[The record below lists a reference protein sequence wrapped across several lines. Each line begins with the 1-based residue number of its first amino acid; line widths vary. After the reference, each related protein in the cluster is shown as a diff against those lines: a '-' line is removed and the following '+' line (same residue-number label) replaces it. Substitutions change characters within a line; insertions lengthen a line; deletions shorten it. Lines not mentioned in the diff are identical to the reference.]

1 MSLMKSFLEFKDYF
15 INSNKLFFSSEPQT
29 DELENYFEDK
39 IDLLFVYFLFIAQF
53 VQYLI
58 LSLLSANITNLILK
72 ESLLI
77 TFISFVLLF
86 FAKNK
91 KVFSI
96 AIYLSSLVI
105 NFLIFY
111 SVAKIAIYYSDSLD
125 VSGINNLYISLSF
138 LLLVHAF
145 RLRKF
150 SCIIPGIEFVTLHL
164 LSLYCFTITSHWEL
178 DAFLFIPDI
187 LFIITTIIGTG
198 VVINRR
204 EDFREI
210 HNLNKEKSVMSRE
223 LELAKKVQ
231 DSLFPKDIKIDGL
244 KYEVFRQSHNYIGGD
259 FYDFV
264 MLREGNAGIF
274 ITDIAGHGIS
284 SAMVAT
290 IMKVIVAT
298 IPYQFK
304 LKPDK
309 FLGHLDTRL
318 AVDLDHYHASAI
330 YMFLNFQTKKMV
342 LGNAGHP
349 YLLYSPKDGQFTE
362 IKTEGS
368 ILGFQI
374 KDPIVTEVELSFDD
388 GDRFMMYTDGLIE
401 SPTIDGKYI
410 TEKVLIDILN
420 NNKDVVD
427 IKDLK
432 NIMLNELSNKYGLKK
447 FTDDTM
453 FLLFEI
459 TSRRKK

>member
-15 INSNKLFFSSEPQT
+15 INSNKLFFSSESQV

-150 SCIIPGIEFVTLHL
+150 SCIIPGIEFVALHL

-244 KYEVFRQSHNYIGGD
+244 RYEVFRQSHNYIGGD

-330 YMFLNFQTKKMV
+330 YMFLNFQTKKML

-349 YLLYSPKDGQFTE
+349 YLLYSSRDGQFTE

-374 KDPIVTEVELSFDD
+374 KDPIVTEVELSFDE

-410 TEKVLIDILN
+410 SEKVLIDILN

>member
-150 SCIIPGIEFVTLHL
+150 SCIIPGIEFVALHL

-244 KYEVFRQSHNYIGGD
+244 RYEVFRQSHNYIGGD

-330 YMFLNFQTKKMV
+330 YMFLNFQTKKML

-349 YLLYSPKDGQFTE
+349 YLLYSSRDGQFTE

-374 KDPIVTEVELSFDD
+374 KDPIVTEVELSFDE

-410 TEKVLIDILN
+410 SEKVLIDILN